1 MLQISQYCLVAATI
15 LVALAFLAK
24 VVAFSRSRERSP
36 EYAPAMDAYGSGDL
50 LIAEGPEFA
59 SPEMGH
65 GAGSGRPTGLV
76 WYGSR
81 LTCMALAFLTA
92 ALVARMIVTTN
103 APFTNQ
109 HEFAASFAWG
119 ILVAYVW
126 MEWQYSARTLGL
138 IVLPFAGGMLG
149 YSLAM
154 DTAVRPLMPALQN
167 SWLLTAHVFTA
178 VVAYGG
184 AAVASAA
191 GILYLVRPFVGWQGL
206 PSRDVLDEIGY
217 RATLFL
223 YPTLT
228 IMIILGAVWAD
239 VAWGRYWSWDPKETA
254 AFVTWLIYS
263 AYLHA
268 RVVRDWRGEKAAWLL
283 VIGFLAVIGTFVG
296 NHFFSGLHSYA

>member
-15 LVALAFLAK
+15 LVVVALVAK
-24 VVAFSRSRERSP
+24 IVAFSRSRERSP
-36 EYAPAMDAYGSGDL
+36 EYAHAQSGAAGGVL
-50 LIAEGPEFA
+50 LADRPEFA
-59 SPEMGH
+59 SPETGH
-65 GAGSGRPTGLV
+65 GAGSGRATGLV
-76 WYGSR
+76 WYASR
-81 LTCMALAFLTA
+81 LTWMALAFLTV
-92 ALVARMIVTTN
+92 ALVTRMFLTGN

-126 MEWQYSARTLGL
+126 VEVQYQARTLGL
-138 IVLPFAGGMLG
+138 LVLPFTAGMLV
-149 YSLAM
+149 YALAM

-167 SWLLTAHVFTA
+167 SWLLTLHVFTA
-178 VVAYGG
+178 VLAYGG

-191 GILYLVRPFVGWQGL
+191 GILYLVRPHVAWRGL
-206 PSRDVLDEIGY
+206 PSREVLDEIGY

-223 YPTLT
+223 YPVLT
-228 IMIILGAVWAD
+228 VMIILGAVWAD
-239 VAWGRYWSWDPKETA
+239 IAWGRYWSWDPKETA

-268 RVVRDWRGEKAAWLL
+268 RVVRDWRGSKAAWLL
-283 VIGFLAVIGTFVG
+283 VLGFAAVIGTFVG